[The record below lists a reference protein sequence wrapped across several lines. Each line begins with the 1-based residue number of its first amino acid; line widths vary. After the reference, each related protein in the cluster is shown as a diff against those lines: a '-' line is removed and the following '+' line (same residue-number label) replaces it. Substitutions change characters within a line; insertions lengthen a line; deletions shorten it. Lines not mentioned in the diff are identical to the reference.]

1 MDIKWEA
8 VPEGW
13 ALCFNSD
20 CQIKDTCLRWQ
31 AGQLA
36 PENLTMAHCVTPKAL
51 RSETCPHFAS
61 AEKVRYARG
70 FSAIY
75 DKVLKSDYTPMRKE
89 MTAMLSGKRYYYEYM
104 RGERRL
110 SPKQQEYIC
119 QLFVEWGYADCVKFD
134 TYEEDFVFPKA

>member
-1 MDIKWEA
+1 MDMKWEE

-13 ALCFNSD
+13 VLCFNSD
-20 CQIKDTCLRWQ
+20 CKLRETCLRWQ

-36 PENLTMAHCVTPKAL
+36 PEDLTVAHCVTPKAM
-51 RSETCPHFAS
+51 RSEPCAHFAS
-61 AEKVRYARG
+61 VEKIRYARG
-70 FSAIY
+70 FSKIY

-110 SPKQQEYIC
+110 SPEQQEHIR
-119 QLFVEWGYADCVKFD
+119 QLFAKWGYADCVEFD
-134 TYEEDFVFPKA
+134 SYEEGFVFPKA

>member
-20 CQIKDTCLRWQ
+20 CKLKDTCLRWQ
-31 AGQLA
+31 AAQSA
-36 PENLTMAHCVTPKAL
+36 PENMTVAHCVTPIAWKGKVCA
-51 RSETCPHFAS
+51 HFAS
-61 AEKVRYARG
+61 AERVRYARG
-70 FSAIY
+70 FSTIY
-75 DKVLKSDYTPMRKE
+75 DNVKKSDYTPMRKK
-89 MTAMLSGKRYYYEYM
+89 MTGMLSGKRYYYEYM

-110 SPKQQEYIC
+110 SPEQQEYIC

-134 TYEEDFVFPKA
+134 KYEEDFVFPKA